1 MTAESFD
8 ARVKLVCLVAYI
20 VAALHART
28 PVALGVCVAAA
39 IAMAVATRLTPR
51 SAMAALRPLAA
62 ILVFTVVM
70 QFLYDP
76 VTAFEASLCML
87 VGLACV
93 MIASVSFMRCTPS
106 DQLVATFDWL
116 CSPLRA
122 LGVRTGKFMLALT
135 VAFRFVPVLAGEFGQ
150 LKQAQL
156 ARHASFDGK
165 VRDRV
170 SAYAR
175 LFPPLVRSSFR
186 RADRLA
192 DTFVARCFTGTGR
205 ASLHPQRVRV
215 RDLALMAATASLVVV
230 AFVF

>member
-1 MTAESFD
+1 MAESFD

-28 PVALGVCVAAA
+28 PVALGVCAAA
-39 IAMAVATRLTPR
+39 AVAMVVAVRLKPH
-51 SAMAALRPLAA
+51 AIAGALRSLAA
-62 ILVFTVVM
+62 ILAFTALM
-70 QFLYDP
+70 QFLYSP
-76 VTAFEASLCML
+76 AGALEATATML

-93 MIASVSFMRCTPS
+93 MVASIAFMRCTPS

-116 CSPLRA
+116 CAPLRA
-122 LGVRTGKFMLALT
+122 IGLRTGTFMLALT
-135 VAFRFVPVLAGEFGQ
+135 VAFRFVPVLASEFGQ

-156 ARHASFDGK
+156 ARHASFEGS

-192 DTFVARCFTGTGR
+192 DTFVARCFTGAGR
-205 ASLHPQRVRV
+205 ASLHPQRFRS
-215 RDLALMAATASLVVV
+215 RDLALAAATAAFLVV
-230 AFVF
+230 AFVL